1 MKVIE
6 NWDNIQVTEY
16 NESEKFIL
24 GGKKCKIVNVK
35 NFTYSGIEKV
45 SLELDVIDG
54 ENKGYYQ
61 RKYDERGENSKFW
74 DDGATIS
81 FPTEPTEDKDKSYIK
96 GLIKAIESYNPN
108 YKWNWDEQTLKDKY
122 ININFSLKE
131 YEGSEG
137 KIYTKPQASRFVN
150 SKENFKEDLIPSVK
164 TLNNGF
170 VKYEDYIK
178 TEAQKSAEDK
188 FGSSIVETDT
198 GSDLPF
204 EI

>member
-1 MKVIE
+1 MKKIDNWEEIE
-6 NWDNIQVTEY
+6 VKEY

-122 ININFSLKE
+122 INVNFSLKE
-131 YEGSEG
+131 YEGSDG

-178 TEAQKSAEDK
+178 TEAQKSAEEI

>member
-1 MKVIE
+1 MKKID
-6 NWDNIQVTEY
+6 NWDEIEVKEY

-35 NFTYSGIEKV
+35 NFTFGGIEKV

-61 RKYDERGENSKFW
+61 KKYDERPDTTKFW

-108 YKWNWDEQTLKDKY
+108 YKWNWDEQTLKNKL
-122 ININFSLKE
+122 INVNFSLKE
-131 YEGSEG
+131 YEGSDG
-137 KIYTKPQASRFVN
+137 KIYTKPQVSRFVN
-150 SKENFKEDLIPSVK
+150 SKENFKEDFIPTVK

-178 TEAQKSAEDK
+178 SESQKSAEEI

>member
-6 NWDNIQVTEY
+6 NWDNIQATEY

-24 GGKKCKIVNVK
+24 GGKKCKIINVK
-35 NFTYSGIEKV
+35 NFTYGGIEKV

-122 ININFSLKE
+122 INVNFSLKE
-131 YEGSEG
+131 YEGSDG

-178 TEAQKSAEDK
+178 TEAQKSAEEI
-188 FGSSIVETDT
+188 FGPSIVETDT